1 MLMKRLLFVL
11 VLHLS
16 AAAAH
21 AQLPGPLVSTQWLD
35 AHRDKVVV
43 LDVRSDVD
51 AFTQAPE
58 IKTDPTSGAR
68 VIVELGG
75 HIPGA
80 RLVDFDKTRVTHV
93 VEGKKIG
100 KMLPSAQE
108 VTALMRAVGLN
119 RTDAVVI
126 TSQGESYDEVDMAAR
141 LYWTLKSY
149 GHGELALL
157 DGGNAAWLAAGLP
170 VSTEPSK
177 IVAGNWAASEL
188 RHDWLAERDD
198 IASAP
203 RGALVDARPAPQ
215 YLGLSYKKPAV
226 TAPGHIADAVS
237 FPPDVRLYP
246 AGSAQK
252 FLSPAAYHKLLGH
265 LGVKPQKGAIVY
277 CNTGHMASGAWFVL
291 SEILGVEG
299 TRLYDGSMH
308 EWTTLGRPVVASVTP

>member
-1 MLMKRLLFVL
+1 MKRLLLLL

-16 AAAAH
+16 AATAH
-21 AQLPGPLVSTQWLD
+21 AQVPGPLVSTEWLN
-35 AHRDKVVV
+35 AHRATVVV
-43 LDVRSDVD
+43 LDVRSDLD
-51 AFTQAPE
+51 AFVQEPQ

-68 VIVELGG
+68 VIVQLGG

-80 RLVDFDKTRVTHV
+80 RLVDFEKTRVSRV

-108 VTALMRAVGLN
+108 VTALMRAGGLK
-119 RTDAVVI
+119 RTDAIVI

-149 GHGELALL
+149 GHRDLALL

-177 IVAGNWAASEL
+177 ADAGDWSASEL
-188 RHDWLAERDD
+188 RRDWLAERDD

-226 TAPGHIADAVS
+226 TAPGHIAEAVS

-246 AGSAQK
+246 AGAAQK
-252 FLSPAAYHKLLGH
+252 FLSPAAYGKLLAN

-299 TRLYDGSMH
+299 ARLYDGSMH
-308 EWTTLGRPVVASVTP
+308 EWTTLGRPVVATVTP